1 MMMTTTMMT
10 MEPRLQFRLGP
21 IPFIHSLSYKEDYFG
36 SATSIRADSFQ
47 HNMVIECRSRPVI
60 RCLPVSRRAE
70 AAYKLKKYL
79 WTRSLRDTHASTV
92 AHYRCSP
99 IGDTSAKYPYH
110 YLVLNVSIC
119 LIYADLS
126 DRVAKS

>member
-1 MMMTTTMMT
+1 MMMMTTTMMT

-36 SATSIRADSFQ
+36 SATSVRADSFQ

-60 RCLPVSRRAE
+60 RCLPASRRAE

-79 WTRSLRDTHASTV
+79 WTRSYTGHPRVHCCTLSLQPDWRHFRKISLF
-92 AHYRCSP
+92 SP
-99 IGDTSAKYPYH
+99 E
-110 YLVLNVSIC
+110 
-119 LIYADLS
+119 
-126 DRVAKS
+126 R